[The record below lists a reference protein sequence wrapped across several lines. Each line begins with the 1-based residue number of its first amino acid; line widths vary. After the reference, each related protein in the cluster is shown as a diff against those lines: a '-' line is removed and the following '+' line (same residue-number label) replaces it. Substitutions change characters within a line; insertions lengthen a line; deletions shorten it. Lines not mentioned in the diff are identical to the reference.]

1 MSQSPSDAEHASD
14 DEQHRLV
21 LKRQSESYSKQHA
34 DAAEHDPEEVVIY
47 RLGGPERA
55 DSSTHVSRRDVEVQ
69 LRRFS
74 TNPINVTE
82 LNEHQPHISRQ
93 PSMSM
98 GHSKGLTTAAAEDL
112 LKEYGLNQL
121 TEVRK
126 SRWRLLL
133 EQFIGPMP
141 IGIWVAIAIECIL
154 TNWVDVGVLLALQFI
169 NGFVGFY
176 ESNKADNAIA
186 ALKKSL
192 RPTAHVKRDGKWQ
205 TINATLLVPGDLVAL
220 SAGSAVPADCEINT
234 GTVNIDQSA
243 MTGES
248 MPVRMSP
255 GHEAKM
261 GSTVA
266 RGESEATVTAT
277 GMNTMY
283 GKTAA
288 LLQVDDNSLGDLDK
302 ILLRI
307 VVNLLIISIVLV
319 VITLT
324 YILVVGG
331 AGSFAE
337 VKEAI
342 SFNVV
347 LLVASIPIAIEV
359 VVTATLAL
367 GSRELTAHHA
377 IVAKLTAIER
387 LAGMRVLCSDKT
399 GTLTMNK
406 MQVQD
411 ECPTFIKGTTRDDV
425 ILYAALATKWKE
437 PAKDALD
444 TMILSIA
451 DIPRC
456 NTYTQIEYIPFDTDR
471 KRTESTVRSKQGDQF
486 TVVKGAPD
494 VLVGLCHNKDDIRK
508 AVELAVVDLAA
519 RGIRSLAVA
528 KTNEKG
534 QMEMV
539 AILSF
544 LDPARPDA
552 KETIERARQYG
563 ITVKMITGDHQL
575 VAQEMARTLALGNG
589 RVVSCS
595 SGIIPEID
603 LRKTKGQ
610 LPKTLG
616 ADLGDMIMN
625 TDGFSQAL
633 PEHKF
638 ILVEA
643 LKQRDIITG
652 MTGDGVNDAPALK
665 QAHVGVAVDGATD
678 AARAAADIVLTKP
691 GLNAIVE
698 AILISRRIFA
708 RMNSFLIYRVAATL
722 QLILFFF
729 IGILSMHPNE
739 LGPPTFPQF
748 WTMPVIALI
757 TITVLND
764 GTIISVAYDSV
775 HTSKRP
781 QLWNIPR
788 LWGMAATLGLVAC
801 ASSLLMLWLALS
813 SAEHTGNGLFRAF
826 GLDALTFEQVIVVMY
841 LKVSLSD
848 FMTLFTA
855 RTGAR
860 TFVSHRPGLF
870 LLVAGC
876 IALGI
881 STLFSLYWPFGNGG
895 APIPGHWCGFIWL
908 YCVVWFLI
916 QDLLKVI
923 LFKIVDRNSTAM
935 DNETAETEHMMT
947 EVVAAL

>member
-1 MSQSPSDAEHASD
+1 MAEPSRD
-14 DEQHRLV
+14 Q
-21 LKRQSESYSKQHA
+21 
-34 DAAEHDPEEVVIY
+34 EEVVLY
-47 RLGGPERA
+47 GLGGPERA
-55 DSSTHVSRRDVEVQ
+55 LSASHLSRRDVDDQ
-69 LRRFS
+69 LKRYASS
-74 TNPINVTE
+74 TINVAE

-93 PSMSM
+93 PSTSA
-98 GHSKGLTTAAAEDL
+98 GHSKGLTTGAAEDL
-112 LKEYGLNQL
+112 LKVHGLNQL
-121 TEVRK
+121 VEVRK

-141 IGIWVAIAIECIL
+141 IGIWIAIIIECIL
-154 TNWVDVGVLLALQFI
+154 TKWADVVVLLALQCI
-169 NGFVGFY
+169 NGFLAFY
-176 ESNKADNAIA
+176 EKNKADNAIA

-192 RPTAHVKRDGKWQ
+192 RPTAQVKRDGKWQ
-205 TINATLLVPGDLVAL
+205 TINATLLVPGDLIAL

-234 GTVNIDQSA
+234 GIVSIDQSA

-248 MPVRMSP
+248 MPVRMNP

-288 LLQVDDNSLGDLDK
+288 LLQVSDNRLGDLEK

-307 VVNLLIISIVLV
+307 VLYLLVVAVIVV

-331 AGSFAE
+331 AGMFAQ
-337 VKEAI
+337 AI

-347 LLVASIPIAIEV
+347 LLIASIPIAIQV
-359 VVTATLAL
+359 VVTTILAL
-367 GSRELTAHHA
+367 GSRDLAAHDAITAN
-377 IVAKLTAIER
+377 LPAIER

-411 ECPTFIKGTTRDDV
+411 ECPTFIEGTSRDDV
-425 ILYAALATKWKE
+425 ILYAALATKWNE

-444 TMILSIA
+444 TMILGVA
-451 DIPRC
+451 DIPKC
-456 NTYTQIEYIPFDTDR
+456 NTFTQIEYIPFDTDR
-471 KRTESTVRSKQGDQF
+471 KRTESTVRSPHGQQF

-494 VLVGLCHNKDDIRK
+494 VLLGLCHNKDDIRK

-534 QMEMV
+534 QVEMV

-575 VAQEMARTLALGNG
+575 VAQEMARTLSLGKS
-589 RVVSCS
+589 RVVSCK
-595 SGIIPEID
+595 SGIIPSID
-603 LRKTKGQ
+603 LKQTQGQ
-610 LPKTLG
+610 LPQTLG
-616 ADLGDMIMN
+616 AELGDMLMN

-638 ILVEA
+638 IIVEA
-643 LKQRDIITG
+643 LKQSGVITG

-665 QAHVGVAVDGATD
+665 QAHIGFAVDGATD
-678 AARAAADIVLTKP
+678 AARAAADIVLTTP
-691 GLNAIVE
+691 GLRAIVE
-698 AILISRRIFA
+698 AVLIARRIFA
-708 RMNSFLIYRVAATL
+708 RMNSFLTYRVAATL

-729 IGILSMHPNE
+729 VGVMAMHPNE
-739 LGPPTFPQF
+739 LGPPGDTSFPKF
-748 WTMPVIALI
+748 WAMPVITLL

-764 GTIISVAYDSV
+764 GNIISVAYDSV

-781 QLWNIPR
+781 LLWNIPR

-801 ASSLLMLWLALS
+801 ASSLVMLWLALTSWKNAS
-813 SAEHTGNGLFRAF
+813 SAFYRAF
-826 GLDALTFEQVIVVMY
+826 RLEALTFEQAIVVLY
-841 LKVSLSD
+841 LSISLTQ
-848 FMTLFTA
+848 FMMLFSA
-855 RTGAR
+855 RTEAR
-860 TFVSHRPGLF
+860 PFLSQRPGG
-870 LLVAGC
+870 LLLAAGC
-876 IALGI
+876 VALGI
-881 STLFSLYWPFGNGG
+881 STLFSLYWPFGDGG
-895 APIPGHWCGFIWL
+895 APISGRWCGFTWL
-908 YCVVWFLI
+908 YCLVWFLI
-916 QDLLKVI
+916 QDVLKVAV
-923 LFKIVDRNSTAM
+923 FKVVDRHAASVNDDDAGQ
-935 DNETAETEHMMT
+935 EQI
-947 EVVAAL
+947 EVVAAVL

>member
-1 MSQSPSDAEHASD
+1 MAGQ
-14 DEQHRLV
+14 Q
-21 LKRQSESYSKQHA
+21 Q
-34 DAAEHDPEEVVIY
+34 DPEEVVIY
-47 RLGGPERA
+47 RLGAVERA
-55 DSSTHVSRRDVEVQ
+55 DSSTHLSRRDVEIQ
-69 LRRFS
+69 LKRYS
-74 TNPINVTE
+74 SNPINVTE
-82 LNEHQPHISRQ
+82 LNEHQPHISRK
-93 PSMSM
+93 PSASV
-98 GHSKGLTTAAAEDL
+98 GHSKGLTTAAAEEL
-112 LKEYGLNQL
+112 LKAHGPNQL

-141 IGIWVAIAIECIL
+141 IGIWIAIIIECIL
-154 TNWVDVGVLLALQFI
+154 TNWVDMGVLLALQFI

-192 RPTAHVKRDGKWQ
+192 RPTAHVKRDGQWQ
-205 TINATLLVPGDLVAL
+205 TINATLLVPGDLIAL

-234 GTVNIDQSA
+234 GIVSIDQSA

-277 GMNTMY
+277 GMDTMY

-288 LLQVDDNSLGDLDK
+288 LLQVNDNSLGDLDK

-307 VVNLLIISIVLV
+307 VLNLLIISVVLV
-319 VITLT
+319 AITLT

-406 MQVQD
+406 MQIQD

-425 ILYAALATKWKE
+425 ILYAALATKWNE

-444 TMILSIA
+444 TMILGVA
-451 DIPRC
+451 DIPKC

-471 KRTESTVRSKQGDQF
+471 KRTESTVRSPQGQQF

-494 VLVGLCHNKDDIRK
+494 VLLGLCHNKDDIRK

-534 QMEMV
+534 QVEMV

-552 KETIERARQYG
+552 KETIERAKQYG

-575 VAQEMARTLALGNG
+575 VAQEMAKTLALGDG
-589 RVVSCS
+589 RVVSCK
-595 SGIIPEID
+595 SGILPEID
-603 LRKTKGQ
+603 LKETKGQ

-616 ADLGDMIMN
+616 AEYGDMIMG

-638 ILVEA
+638 IIVEA
-643 LKQRDIITG
+643 LKQRDVITG

-665 QAHVGVAVDGATD
+665 QAHVGVAVEGATD

-729 IGILSMHPNE
+729 IAILAMHPNE
-739 LGPPTFPQF
+739 LGPAHDKSFPEF
-748 WTMPVIALI
+748 WSMPVTALI

-764 GTIISVAYDSV
+764 GTIISVAYDTV

-781 QLWNIPR
+781 LLWNIPR
-788 LWGMAATLGLVAC
+788 LWGMSITLGLVAC
-801 ASSLLMLWLALS
+801 ASSLLMLWLALT
-813 SAEHTGNGLFRAF
+813 SANLVGNSLFEAF
-826 GLDALTFEQVIVVMY
+826 GLGALAFDQVIVVMY

-855 RTGAR
+855 RTGSR
-860 TFVSHRPGLF
+860 PFLSQRPGLF
-870 LLVAGC
+870 LLFAGC
-876 IALGI
+876 VALGI
-881 STLFSLYWPFGNGG
+881 STVFALYWPFGGDG

-908 YCVVWFLI
+908 YCFVWFLV
-916 QDLLKVI
+916 QDFLKVVI
-923 LFKIVDRNSTAM
+923 FKIVDLTWSSDAPG
-935 DNETAETEHMMT
+935 DNATDENDVVMT
-947 EVVAAL
+947 DVVAAL